1 MGAVTI
7 DIQEGSVSLLT
18 EIEQSLNGHNDIK
31 KLLFRSML
39 MPILD
44 RHLSDTLKHK
54 ILADWHMEIHYDL
67 KHDWEQ
73 KYGKTLDE
81 EDFRE
86 DR

>member
-7 DIQEGSVSLLT
+7 DIQEGKVSLLT
-18 EIEQSLNGHNDIK
+18 EIEQSLSGHNSTK
-31 KLLFRSML
+31 KLMFRAML

-44 RHLSDTLKHK
+44 RHIPDDLKHK
-54 ILADWHMEIHYDL
+54 ILADWNMDIHQDL
-67 KHDWEQ
+67 KQDWEQ
-73 KYGKTLDE
+73 KHGKASDE

>member
-18 EIEQSLNGHNDIK
+18 EIEQSLNGHDSTK

-44 RHLSDTLKHK
+44 RHISDSMKHK
-54 ILADWHMEIHYDL
+54 ILSEWLMEIHHNL
-67 KHDWEQ
+67 KFDWEQ

-81 EDFRE
+81 DDFRE